1 MAPMSNTI
9 DTTSTTDPQTVID
22 RYFECWNA
30 TSDAARSDAIRR
42 TWAPDA
48 QSSDPVAEVTG
59 HEQLAAMFAGFHATY
74 PGSSF
79 RQKGGVDA
87 HHNLVRWGWEMIG
100 ADGVVT
106 LDGLDVA
113 VIDDGRIVHLAGFFG
128 YDQPAAP

>member
-1 MAPMSNTI
+1 MAHMSNTI
-9 DTTSTTDPQTVID
+9 DTTSTTDPQTMID
-22 RYFECWNA
+22 GYFECWNA

-48 QSSDPVAEVTG
+48 RSCDPIADVAG

-87 HHNLVRWGWEMIG
+87 HHNLVRWGWEMLG

-113 VIDDGRIVHLAGFFG
+113 VINDGRIAHLAGFFG
-128 YDQPAAP
+128 YDHPAAP